1 MEKSTT
7 MLMFFSLAAAGCQT
21 AMAAPPP
28 VTPPAPS
35 TSHASMNEH
44 HGRDVGPVYR
54 LDFTVVSDSDSVP
67 AHKLSMNLEEHSNGE
82 VRSGMNVPLAPS
94 NARQDVGFL
103 LKASYMM
110 TGDDLMLV
118 TDTELS
124 AADDASRIRK
134 LVTRS
139 EALVAPGKPTMVAL
153 VEDAKTKTK
162 FELDVTATKLR

>member
-28 VTPPAPS
+28 AAPPPLAGP
-35 TSHASMNEH
+35 SHARTEH
-44 HGRDVGPVYR
+44 HGREVGPVYR
-54 LDFTVVSDSDSVP
+54 LDFTVVSEADTVP
-67 AHKLSMNLEEHSNGE
+67 ADKLTLNLEEHSIGE
-82 VRSGMNVPLAPS
+82 VRAGSNVPLSPS
-94 NARQDVGFL
+94 NARQDIGFL

-110 TGDDLMLV
+110 SGDALMLE

-124 AADDASRIRK
+124 ALDDASRVKK

-139 EALVAPGKPTMVAL
+139 EALVVPGKPTIVAS
-153 VEDAKTKTK
+153 VEDARTKKK